1 MFSNNTSSPTKKKQA
16 WTGHWRVFCCCR
28 SLEHRWT
35 CYQALLVYRSTISQ
49 LYCRRPVLQSSLM
62 AVFSLLR
69 WPTVEVKKAKGA
81 NFPNAECPWRN
92 VLEHLAHVSCFQ
104 SCSMGLI
111 SMVKLAFVDLI
122 FSKTC
127 QHRNAHSKF
136 LLSRFN
142 FREWSQNSQNLNP
155 SKIMP
160 YTVWCVMN
168 SCWYCKL
175 YMCKYRVLSLCVS
188 SQAWE
193 STINSRVCAL

>member
-1 MFSNNTSSPTKKKQA
+1 MRAEQLIMWLSYYIDAICFIKELSYRCRCFPTILPVPQKTKQA

-111 SMVKLAFVDLI
+111 SMIAP
-122 FSKTC
+122 S
-127 QHRNAHSKF
+127 
-136 LLSRFN
+136 
-142 FREWSQNSQNLNP
+142 WSGQ
-155 SKIMP
+155 
-160 YTVWCVMN
+160 
-168 SCWYCKL
+168 L
-175 YMCKYRVLSLCVS
+175 YLR
-188 SQAWE
+188 
-193 STINSRVCAL
+193 